1 MSTRAASAATSSG
14 FEPQS
19 DLASQKKAMSESRLI
34 SHILPTAATMVGV
47 CLTVIGLIKVVEAGS
62 GPSILDEVIAVNAIG
77 FLLSAILSY
86 ISLRSDTQ
94 KLRME
99 TWADH
104 LFIGSLGMLGI
115 ATVVLAF
122 ELA

>member
-1 MSTRAASAATSSG
+1 
-14 FEPQS
+14 
-19 DLASQKKAMSESRLI
+19 MSESRLI

>member
-1 MSTRAASAATSSG
+1 
-14 FEPQS
+14 
-19 DLASQKKAMSESRLI
+19 MSESRLI
-34 SHILPTAATMVGV
+34 SHILPTASTMVGV
-47 CLTVIGLIKVVEAGS
+47 CLTVIGLIKVVETTK
-62 GPSILDEVIAVNAIG
+62 GPSSLDEVIAVNAIG

-86 ISLRSDTQ
+86 ISLRSETQ
-94 KLRME
+94 KVRLE
-99 TWADH
+99 SWADH